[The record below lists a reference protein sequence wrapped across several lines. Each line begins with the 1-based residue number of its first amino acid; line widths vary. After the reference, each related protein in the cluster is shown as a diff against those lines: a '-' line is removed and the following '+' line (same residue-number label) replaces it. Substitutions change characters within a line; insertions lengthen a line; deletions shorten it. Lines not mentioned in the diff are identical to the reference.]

1 MHLATFVEC
10 PACGDSGLEEY
21 VNGVTQAGTRTV
33 AIIRCA
39 NCGDHYEIDAV
50 LRLMGTEHAKRNQL
64 VYRPS
69 TKEYV

>member
-1 MHLATFVEC
+1 MMHLATFVEC

-21 VNGVTQAGTRTV
+21 VNGVTQAGTRAV

-50 LRLMGTEHAKRNQL
+50 LRLMGTEHAVDHR
-64 VYRPS
+64 YRP
-69 TKEYV
+69 TKEYA